1 MIISII
7 GPTGVGKTK
16 LSVELAKRLN
26 GIIINC
32 DAMQVYKYLDIGTAK
47 IKESEKEGVP
57 HYLFDFVEPTENY
70 TVFDYQQDARR
81 LIEENKDK
89 TIIFVG
95 GTGLY
100 LKAALYDYQ
109 FQELNDTNYD
119 KYSNEE
125 LYELV
130 CQINKETDIHIN
142 NRKRMIAYLKRGGI
156 TPKSKELYKSLYI
169 GLTTERQNLYKII
182 DDRVLK
188 MFENGLEE
196 EVRKLYDKG
205 VHSKALETAIGY
217 KELYEYFSGTITK
230 EEAIEKIQKNSR
242 HYAKRQYTFFNHQLP
257 VKWFNVNYNNFK
269 ETINEVYEYVENN
282 KSTLSWSEPCLGDI
296 K

>member
-282 KSTLSWSEPCLGDI
+282 KSTLSL

>member
-282 KSTLSWSEPCLGDI
+282 KSTLSLKCTP
-296 K
+296 

>member
-282 KSTLSWSEPCLGDI
+282 KSTLSLKWTLFRRH
-296 K
+296 

>member
-182 DDRVLK
+182 DNRVLK

-282 KSTLSWSEPCLGDI
+282 KSALS
-296 K
+296 